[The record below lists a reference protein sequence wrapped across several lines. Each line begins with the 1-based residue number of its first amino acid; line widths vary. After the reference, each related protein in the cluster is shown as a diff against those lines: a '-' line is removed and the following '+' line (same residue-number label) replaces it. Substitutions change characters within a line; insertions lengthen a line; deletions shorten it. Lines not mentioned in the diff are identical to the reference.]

1 MMALVTENQ
10 LDNWVRGNAQE
21 AQTLIVELVY
31 RLVAASCPKT
41 RKRRFPLGDSIGQH
55 GPDGILHVDLGF
67 KSFVPEGS
75 SFWEIGSSLNARN
88 KATQD
93 YNSLSNEVPEKVRM
107 ESTFVFVTPLSGRRD
122 WEYTWKE
129 GAQADWLKT
138 HRDRKNWKDVR
149 IIDGTI
155 LIDWVHQ
162 FPAVELWLVRKIYG
176 LEIQQKIKIPEYHWE
191 LLRSIGNPFP
201 LPPVLFLV
209 NRDEACR
216 KLLELFDGSSS
227 QLHLITHFPAHVIDF
242 VCAYIASLD
251 EEHRIDVTGRTLII
265 SDMDAWS
272 AVCNQ
277 WRNFILI
284 ADTDLDLSGDSG
296 NRAIQ
301 QALNAGH
308 SIVVGGEYAGPSNSS
323 SVSLFTP
330 RQHQLK
336 QVLKDVGY
344 PEQRAHTLVDR
355 CDGDLSSLLRLLQGL
370 PVLPDWARNA
380 DSTELTTAA
389 LLGSWMD
396 GSEADRAVVKSLTGK
411 EYEEWV
417 EKMRKVSQTPGTPI
431 ACREGSWKIISRYEV
446 WYVLGKIFSDQ
457 HLDKL
462 QNIVISVLR
471 EADPRFKLPTN
482 EQWLANIH
490 GTDLT
495 HSPLLRKG
503 LAETLALLGSH
514 PNALTSCATGKSEY
528 TATFA
533 VNKILFDADWVLWG
547 SLDGLLPILA
557 EAAPDEFLKTVDNA
571 LQQTPCPFDDL
582 FAQENVGVFGGNYIT
597 GLLWALETLAW
608 DEKCIVQACVILGE
622 LAAHD
627 PGGNWTNRPADSL
640 TRILLPWLP
649 RTTAPLEKRKVALK
663 TLQEQVPKVAWR
675 VLLTLLPNQTK
686 TSSSTH
692 KPSWR
697 DTIPDGWQKGVSNKE
712 YWEQVVFCAELAVEM
727 ASVDIEKLECLVDQ
741 LDNLPEPAFTQA
753 LEHLSSET
761 ISNRPEDQRMG
772 TWTKLVMF
780 IHKHREFPDAKW
792 ALQEEK
798 ISRIERIATNLA
810 PKDPFNI
817 HRMVFS
823 KYDFPLY
830 EETKDWQKLEKNRN
844 DCRQQ
849 VVKEILCR
857 GGMDSII
864 RFAQDVELSRDVG
877 HALAFVSESKID
889 KRILPVMLEI
899 ESAKLKQ
906 FAKAYVW
913 RRRFSNGW
921 AWVDGLDRSHWSA
934 SQVGQFL
941 SWLPFTKEA
950 WNRATNWLAENER
963 EYWGKVRPNPYDTD
977 DDKDFA
983 IDKLVEHGRPRATIE
998 FIHIMIGNDQLLDK
1012 KRIVISLL
1020 ASVSSTEPDSMDT
1033 YKIIEIIEALQNDPE
1048 TDPEDLFR
1056 IEWAYL
1062 SLLNRQPGVLPKT
1075 IENKLASDPV
1085 FFCEVI
1091 RRVYRSKKET
1101 GPRKKLSERDNA
1113 MISNASR
1120 LLNIWK
1126 TPPGKQSDGTF
1137 LPDNF
1142 RQWLAQVKKSCYES
1156 GHLEVVLFQIGQ
1168 VLIHSP
1174 PDPDGLWIHHSVAD
1188 ALNDKSAEI
1197 MREGYN
1203 TGIFNSR
1210 GAHFIDP
1217 TGKPEMKLAEEYKQ
1231 KAEQIENSGYQRFSA
1246 TLRKISER
1254 YSHEAE
1260 QVIAAHRN

>member
-1 MMALVTENQ
+1 MHSHMSQFCIDPHSIWGRIVVFVQTWNQDAGTITPENIPEDLKEAFKQKISKDVIPDKWSVKQSSEKEDWNQHAHVSALVIANLLGAWNENNAADREVVRQ
-10 LDNWVRGNAQE
+10 LADQDFDSWISGIREILQHPSSPVTLINGIWQVNERKSLWQILGSRVFDRYLDNLKRCAVAVLSERDPKF
-21 AQTLIVELVY
+21 ELLSQH
-31 RLVAASCPKT
+31 RFAA
-41 RKRRFPLGDSIGQH
+41 
-55 GPDGILHVDLGF
+55 
-67 KSFVPEGS
+67 
-75 SFWEIGSSLNARN
+75 N
-88 KATQD
+88 
-93 YNSLSNEVPEKVRM
+93 
-107 ESTFVFVTPLSGRRD
+107 
-122 WEYTWKE
+122 
-129 GAQADWLKT
+129 
-138 HRDRKNWKDVR
+138 
-149 IIDGTI
+149 
-155 LIDWVHQ
+155 
-162 FPAVELWLVRKIYG
+162 IYG
-176 LEIQQKIKIPEYHWE
+176 K
-191 LLRSIGNPFP
+191 
-201 LPPVLFLV
+201 
-209 NRDEACR
+209 
-216 KLLELFDGSSS
+216 
-227 QLHLITHFPAHVIDF
+227 
-242 VCAYIASLD
+242 
-251 EEHRIDVTGRTLII
+251 
-265 SDMDAWS
+265 
-272 AVCNQ
+272 
-277 WRNFILI
+277 
-284 ADTDLDLSGDSG
+284 
-296 NRAIQ
+296 
-301 QALNAGH
+301 
-308 SIVVGGEYAGPSNSS
+308 
-323 SVSLFTP
+323 
-330 RQHQLK
+330 
-336 QVLKDVGY
+336 VLK
-344 PEQRAHTLVDR
+344 H
-355 CDGDLSSLLRLLQGL
+355 S
-370 PVLPDWARNA
+370 
-380 DSTELTTAA
+380 
-389 LLGSWMD
+389 
-396 GSEADRAVVKSLTGK
+396 
-411 EYEEWV
+411 YE
-417 EKMRKVSQTPGTPI
+417 
-431 ACREGSWKIISRYEV
+431 
-446 WYVLGKIFSDQ
+446 
-457 HLDKL
+457 
-462 QNIVISVLR
+462 
-471 EADPRFKLPTN
+471 
-482 EQWLANIH
+482 
-490 GTDLT
+490 
-495 HSPLLRKG
+495 LRKG
-503 LAETLALLGSH
+503 LAESLALLGTQPS
-514 PNALTSCATGKSEY
+514 ALIHCSQHKLGITLTVRE
-528 TATFA
+528 
-533 VNKILFDADWVLWG
+533 ILENADWVLWG

-1062 SLLNRQPGVLPKT
+1062 SLLNREPGVLPKT
-1075 IENKLASDPV
+1075 IEKELASDPG

-1091 RRVYRSKKET
+1091 RLVYRSTKEIKP
-1101 GPRKKLSERDNA
+1101 GKKLSEQDDA
-1113 MISNASR
+1113 TITNASEM
-1120 LLNIWK
+1120 LDGWK
-1126 TPPGKQSDGTF
+1126 TPPGTRSDGTF
-1137 LPDNF
+1137 LPDDF
-1142 RQWLAQVKKSCYES
+1142 QQWLAQVKKSCYES
-1156 GHLEVVLFQIGQ
+1156 GHLEVALNQIGK
-1168 VLIHSP
+1168 VIIHCP

-1188 ALNDKSAEI
+1188 ALNDKSDEE
-1197 MREGYN
+1197 MRKGYD

-1210 GAHFIDP
+1210 GAHIVDP
-1217 TGKPEMKLAEEYKQ
+1217 AGKPEMKLAGEYKQ
-1231 KAEQIENSGYQRFSA
+1231 KAERIENAGYQRFA
-1246 TLRKISER
+1246 VTLRKISER

>member
-31 RLVAASCPKT
+31 RLVAASCPETK
-41 RKRRFPLGDSIGQH
+41 KRRFPLGDSIGQH

-88 KATQD
+88 KATKD
-93 YNSLSNEVPEKVRM
+93 YNRLSNEVSEKVRM

-138 HRDRKNWKDVR
+138 HRDRNNWKDVR

-162 FPAVELWLVRKIYG
+162 FPAVELWLVSKIHG
-176 LEIQQKIKIPEYHWE
+176 PDIQQKIKIPEYHWE
-191 LLRSIGNPFP
+191 LLKSIGNPFP
-201 LPPVLFLV
+201 LPPTLFLV

-216 KLLELFDGSSS
+216 KLLELFDGRSS

-284 ADTDLDLSGDSG
+284 ADTALDLSGDSG

-301 QALNAGH
+301 QARNAGH

-330 RQHQLK
+330 PQHQLK

-344 PEQRAHTLVDR
+344 PEQKAHTMVDR

-380 DSTELTTAA
+380 DSTELATAV

-417 EKMRKVSQTPGTPI
+417 EKMRKVSQIPGTPI

-446 WYVLGKIFSDQ
+446 WYALGNIFSDQ

-462 QNIVISVLR
+462 QNIIVSVIR

-490 GTDLT
+490 GTDLK

-514 PNALTSCATGKSEY
+514 PKALTSCAMGKSEN
-528 TATFA
+528 TAIF
-533 VNKILFDADWVLWG
+533 VVKKILFGADWMLWG
-547 SLDGLLPILA
+547 SLDNLLPLLA
-557 EAAPDEFLKTVDNA
+557 EAAPDEFLRMVENA

-582 FAQENVGVFGGNYIT
+582 FAQENVGIFGGNYTT

-627 PGGNWTNRPADSL
+627 PGGNKANRPVNSL

-649 RTTAPLEKRKVALK
+649 RTTASLKKRMAALK
-663 TLQEQVPKVAWR
+663 TLQKEVPKVAWK
-675 VLLTLLPNQTK
+675 VLLTLLPNQTE

-692 KPSWR
+692 KSVWR
-697 DTIPDGWQKGVSNKE
+697 DTIPDDWKKGVTKKE
-712 YWEQVVFCAELAVEM
+712 YLEQVVFCAELAVEM
-727 ASVDIEKLECLVDQ
+727 ASIDMEKLECLIDH
-741 LDNLPEPAFTQA
+741 LDDLPEPAFSQA

-761 ISNRPEDQRMG
+761 ISNRPEEQRMG
-772 TWTKLVMF
+772 LWTKLVMF
-780 IHKHREFPDAKW
+780 THKHRKFPDAKW

-798 ISRIERIATNLA
+798 ISGIERIAANLA
-810 PKDPFNI
+810 PQKPWNLHRLTFSNNI
-817 HRMVFS
+817 
-823 KYDFPLY
+823 PTIG
-830 EETKDWQKLEKNRN
+830 ETGDWRTQEQKL
-844 DCRQQ
+844 
-849 VVKEILCR
+849 R
-857 GGMDSII
+857 GEAAAS
-864 RFAQDVELSRDVG
+864 S
-877 HALAFVSESKID
+877 
-889 KRILPVMLEI
+889 KRI
-899 ESAKLKQ
+899 
-906 FAKAYVW
+906 
-913 RRRFSNGW
+913 
-921 AWVDGLDRSHWSA
+921 
-934 SQVGQFL
+934 
-941 SWLPFTKEA
+941 
-950 WNRATNWLAENER
+950 
-963 EYWGKVRPNPYDTD
+963 
-977 DDKDFA
+977 
-983 IDKLVEHGRPRATIE
+983 
-998 FIHIMIGNDQLLDK
+998 
-1012 KRIVISLL
+1012 
-1020 ASVSSTEPDSMDT
+1020 
-1033 YKIIEIIEALQNDPE
+1033 
-1048 TDPEDLFR
+1048 
-1056 IEWAYL
+1056 
-1062 SLLNRQPGVLPKT
+1062 
-1075 IENKLASDPV
+1075 
-1085 FFCEVI
+1085 
-1091 RRVYRSKKET
+1091 
-1101 GPRKKLSERDNA
+1101 
-1113 MISNASR
+1113 
-1120 LLNIWK
+1120 
-1126 TPPGKQSDGTF
+1126 
-1137 LPDNF
+1137 
-1142 RQWLAQVKKSCYES
+1142 
-1156 GHLEVVLFQIGQ
+1156 
-1168 VLIHSP
+1168 
-1174 PDPDGLWIHHSVAD
+1174 
-1188 ALNDKSAEI
+1188 
-1197 MREGYN
+1197 
-1203 TGIFNSR
+1203 
-1210 GAHFIDP
+1210 
-1217 TGKPEMKLAEEYKQ
+1217 
-1231 KAEQIENSGYQRFSA
+1231 
-1246 TLRKISER
+1246 
-1254 YSHEAE
+1254 
-1260 QVIAAHRN
+1260 